1 MGGILSSVRTKRAS
15 RLAACTAI
23 VLSAGMLLAG
33 PASADSNPAGP
44 HVAAKP
50 AKPQTAEPSA
60 ARPQH
65 KTPYSAT
72 TAAVPRKPRFDL
84 NKDGDSDLL
93 YQEPNGKV
101 YLEPW
106 KITHNP
112 EVSSSYA
119 PAKDLIEP
127 GDIDGDGNP
136 ELFVVSPTGTLAL
149 YSGLYATP
157 VKDQNQQDSLSV
169 YGGSLSWSSTGWNAY
184 NKLIVP
190 GDLTGDGKA
199 DLLARTPSG
208 DLYLYPGTGSI
219 SGSPFGD
226 RVKVGSGWGIYDQI
240 VGSLDMNSDGIA
252 DIVARTPG
260 GDLFFYSGSGST
272 AAPLKDR
279 VKIGTGWNVYNQLLV
294 MDDAAGSYIVG
305 RDLAGALWYYGV
317 DPQGGLGPRGAMN
330 ATGWN
335 GSVLANAGGNA
346 SFGKG
351 DLLGLDTQG
360 SLYYYYAL
368 GNGTLADRKLISDV
382 GGWAGANVTFTSSLR
397 ADSRWGTLLELG
409 GGHLFVEGHDLGA
422 GWDAFNGIAGVGDL
436 TGEGNG
442 DLLAR
447 GNNGH
452 MYLYP
457 GNGQATGF
465 YNRVDLGAGWNG
477 FNKLIGAGD
486 INGDGVADLLARDGN
501 GHLFMYPGK
510 STPGFGNRIDL
521 GGGWNGYNKLAT
533 PGDMTGDGRADVIG
547 VDSSGKAWRYDAN
560 GTGSFKERASLGAGW
575 NTYNGIY

>member
-1 MGGILSSVRTKRAS
+1 MRTKRAS

-33 PASADSNPAGP
+33 PASADANPAGP

-50 AKPQTAEPSA
+50 AKKFAQPSLQIPKRKSA
-60 ARPQH
+60 YA
-65 KTPYSAT
+65 AT
-72 TAAVPRKPRFDL
+72 TGVPSKPRFDL
-84 NKDGDSDLL
+84 DKDGRSDLL
-93 YQEPNGKV
+93 VREPDDSLTLETGKNV
-101 YLEPW
+101 P
-106 KITHNP
+106 NP
-112 EVSSSYA
+112 TVANSYGSF
-119 PAKDLIEP
+119 KDLIEP
-127 GDIDGDGNP
+127 GDIDGDTNP
-136 ELFVVSPTGTLAL
+136 ELLVLSATGKLSL
-149 YSGLYATP
+149 YTGLSATHYTDSAG
-157 VKDQNQQDSLSV
+157 KDQLSV
-169 YGGSLSWSSTGWNAY
+169 NSGSLSWSSNGWNAY
-184 NKLIVP
+184 NKLFSP
-190 GDLTGDGKA
+190 GDVTGDGKT
-199 DLLARTPSG
+199 DLMARTPSG
-208 DLYLYPGTGSI
+208 DLYLYPGTGSVT
-219 SGSPFGD
+219 GSPYGD
-226 RVKVGSGWGIYDQI
+226 RIKVGSGWGIYDQL
-240 VGSLDMNSDGIA
+240 VGASDMDADGNA
-252 DIVARTPG
+252 DVVARTPG
-260 GDLFFYSGSGST
+260 GDLFFYPGSGNA

-279 VKIGTGWNVYNQLLV
+279 VKIGTGWGIYNQILGQDDTTGYGDL
-294 MDDAAGSYIVG
+294 MARDAAGTFWFYAPNG
-305 RDLAGALWYYGV
+305 T
-317 DPQGGLGPRGAMN
+317 GGLGPRSQMG
-330 ATGWN
+330 TGW
-335 GSVLANAGGNA
+335 SAVTLANTGGNPA
-346 SFGKG
+346 FGKS
-351 DLLGLDTQG
+351 DLMGLDTQG
-360 SLYYYYAL
+360 SLYYYWAK
-368 GNGTLADRKLISDV
+368 GDGTLSDRQLV
-382 GGWAGANVTFTSSLR
+382 GNPGDWAGAPANALTYTSSLSSN
-397 ADSRWGTLLELG
+397 DRWGNLIAVFPD
-409 GGHLFVEGHDLGA
+409 GHLHVGQNDLGA

-486 INGDGVADLLARDGN
+486 VNGDGIADLLARDGN